1 MQTTVQSAP
10 LTKKFLMSA
19 TEGHYLTSN
28 CMTTRFQPIFAQT
41 IRPAAE
47 RVAQWREIV
56 AAGANGRLCYVYE
69 TAADY
74 QAVAVQRMLPVR
86 NDLN

>member
-1 MQTTVQSAP
+1 MKKPLLSAK
-10 LTKKFLMSA
+10 LTKTLLLKLPA
-19 TEGHYLTSN
+19 GHYLTSN

-47 RVAQWREIV
+47 RAAQWREIV
-56 AAGANGRLCYVYE
+56 TAGANGRLCYVYE

-74 QAVAVQRMLPVR
+74 QAVAVQRVLPVR